1 MSYYQ
6 TGCCGLGAL
15 GGIDFSAT
23 SVWSDWLKGAKGDN
37 AAGLRAA
44 NAIRAALGQLAFG
57 SGISLNQSWGTAED
71 KSGYTSFA
79 QKYGIAAPT
88 GLPIWWP
95 SQVGLIKLEELVKA
109 GGTPGGGTQVVTH
122 VVNGQIVPGPAPGGG
137 GGTAVAKAGMSP
149 LAIGAIVAVGVV
161 VVGLAVMAKKKKPA
175 GTTYSSTY
183 STAA

>member
-15 GGIDFSAT
+15 GGIDFAAT

-57 SGISLNQSWGTAED
+57 SGISLNKSWGTAED
-71 KSGYTSFA
+71 KTGYTSFA
-79 QKYGIAAPT
+79 QKYGIAAPP

-122 VVNGQIVPGPAPGGG
+122 VVDGVIVPGPAPGGAG
-137 GGTAVAKAGMSP
+137 PAVAKAGMST
-149 LAIGAIVAVGVV
+149 LAIGALVAVGVV
-161 VVGLAVMAKKKKPA
+161 AVGLAVMAKKKKT